1 MEAVGAAASIM
12 QVLQISEQVVSAC
25 YQYYRTARGAKN
37 DILQVI
43 NIVGGLKTTLEN
55 LCPLIDTAEGSA
67 DQPDP
72 RLPHLAASL
81 KSCLEALQSIEKKLR
96 INPTMKLNLADVK
109 IGLVKHL
116 TWPWKEKEVEKN
128 TRRDRKTENDFH
140 SCSKR

>member
-25 YQYYRTARGAKN
+25 YQYYRAAKGAKS

-55 LCPLIDTAEGSA
+55 LRPLIDTAGGRA
-67 DQPDP
+67 DPPDP

-81 KSCLEALQSIEKKLR
+81 KSCQEALQSIERKLR
-96 INPTMKLNLADVK
+96 INTTVNLNLADVK
-109 IGLVKHL
+109 VGLVNKRGYL
-116 TWPWKEKEVEKN
+116 DFASWNCRSAAPW
-128 TRRDRKTENDFH
+128 T
-140 SCSKR
+140 S